1 MENDNVLEGTANDMD
16 KRARTTY
23 AFVLLAKSV
32 LFAGCSFLLAG
43 VSMSWISNGTKAFD
57 MPLALISSAT
67 VVLAQYA
74 VYYLCEGFIH
84 AAD

>member
-1 MENDNVLEGTANDMD
+1 MD

-43 VSMSWISNGTKAFD
+43 VSMSWISNGPKAFD
-57 MPLALISSAT
+57 MPLAFVSSAA
-67 VVLAQYA
+67 VVFGTYA
-74 VYYLCEGFIH
+74 VYYLCEAFIH